1 MPFEVDTSGWSGE
14 GEFTERLIDRLRA
27 IDGVR
32 FVRVEDAP
40 STRSDA
46 DYNFISN
53 ELFVDFATTTRE
65 EPMIDLMA
73 ISAMDRD
80 TEVTWIRRERDWVA
94 RAQAEGRPID
104 PGRLLPMLPA
114 GIQPAARDGNGRSHG
129 DGHGMG
135 GGPGTPQSTP
145 PGDGQE

>member
-65 EPMIDLMA
+65 EPTKRFAKGKPRTNRRRGTATLK
-73 ISAMDRD
+73 
-80 TEVTWIRRERDWVA
+80 IRKNSILGRQRYRHILHLRALRAYQRCRRKRIMKKRA
-94 RAQAEGRPID
+94 R
-104 PGRLLPMLPA
+104 L
-114 GIQPAARDGNGRSHG
+114 RS
-129 DGHGMG
+129 
-135 GGPGTPQSTP
+135 GTAL
-145 PGDGQE
+145 